1 MEFCANSNI
10 NWTKNIFAFAIPM
23 GETNI
28 SHYNYLK
35 SSPFYFF
42 EINGSN
48 VMATLGPGWQM
59 MDSFGLWWT
68 NVNEIRNLSSF
79 WPGGLNGGVKS

>member
-1 MEFCANSNI
+1 MELCANSNI

-35 SSPFYFF
+35 SSLEPSFF
-42 EINGSN
+42 LRSMGQILHFHPKKQVQKSYNSRAIDN
-48 VMATLGPGWQM
+48 TLPGTT
-59 MDSFGLWWT
+59 L
-68 NVNEIRNLSSF
+68 
-79 WPGGLNGGVKS
+79 